1 MRCYAFGYAGS
12 SDNAFIPLLADWP
25 QTIPLQQY
33 LYPGRGSRMSEE
45 FAPSLRMLAQQ
56 AAEDIAE
63 SEPVLLLGYSFG
75 ALVAY
80 ETARYLRSQN
90 RPVAGLVVCAMNAPH
105 QQLPSRQV
113 HTFDLPTL
121 TAYLAKLGGTPTE
134 ILASAELMRWFA
146 PAIKSDYQILDAYR
160 HEEGE
165 ALDCPIV
172 ALYGETDELTTPSG
186 IASWREC
193 TSGSFHSVAT
203 AGGHFFLLRQ
213 PQSTLSSLFRLLSV
227 TISKEIAV

>member
-12 SDNAFIPLLADWP
+12 SDNAFIALNADWP
-25 QTIPLQQY
+25 RTLPLQQY
-33 LYPGRGSRMSEE
+33 VYPGRGSRMSDE
-45 FAPSLRMLAQQ
+45 FAPSLMMLARQ
-56 AAEDIAE
+56 AAEDIAGP
-63 SEPVLLLGYSFG
+63 EPVILLGYSFG

-121 TAYLAKLGGTPTE
+121 IVYLTTLGGTPAE
-134 ILASAELMRWFA
+134 LLASTELMRWFA
-146 PAIKSDYQILDAYR
+146 PVIQCDYRLLDAYR
-160 HEEGE
+160 PESGD

-172 ALYGETDELTTPSG
+172 ALYGEGDALTTLSG
-186 IASWREC
+186 IAAWRDC
-193 TSGSFHSVAT
+193 TTVSFHSTAI
-203 AGGHFFLLRQ
+203 AGGHFFLLNQ
-213 PQSTLSSLFRLLSV
+213 PQSTLSSLFRLLSAALS
-227 TISKEIAV
+227 T